1 MEIKSDEGT
10 TFYYD
15 LGRPTLTCYVNG
27 KEELEGNYTYAWSA
41 IDNNN
46 RFRNINETFKE
57 NNDYF
62 EALNQYNE
70 LKAQIDN
77 NEVLLTSAQAQLKL
91 YQDVLDQYDYVM
103 RVEGNKI
110 HKLKISEITKF
121 TTYRCSVFKEGTL
134 IGTTSI
140 IISNNLK
147 NESNYSVVINNGNQ
161 IFKYNE
167 QGIAPDNKSLDNP
180 ITILPLT
187 FTVYDNEGREVSA
200 NAIGLENVRWI
211 VPTDKTLIN
220 SSKIDNCIEEKEKE
234 NIYLGLTELNFGI
247 ARNYSI
253 NNDNNTIK
261 LSINYKDNITLTAQT
276 NFTFTKT
283 GEVGTNGTD
292 FVCKIVPNT
301 NDEIVPKYPTIIY
314 NERLNTYK
322 LNYNAIN
329 LDKWFK
335 VQLWHDGEQVF
346 EGTET
351 GISSENIEVTV
362 TWSILKNEYS
372 RSEKDNSN
380 LSIGSKNG
388 VISVDNTKYERPAN
402 IVKCSIKYDG
412 VEYYATLPVIFSRIK
427 NEDYEILLL
436 DNSGFNRVMYTAD
449 GQSPSYD
456 NTSPFELIINQT
468 ITGVKENI
476 SLYEPENYRVDYEWS
491 VKGSIGNS
499 EKDLIQNLT
508 EKTMLN
514 KKRNQIYFKVADTYD
529 GFCVNNA
536 VQCTITQK
544 KEEIGSIHIPI
555 HFFLNRYG
563 NSAMNGWDGNSI
575 SFDNE
580 GGVILAPQVGAGTK
594 NDDNSFTG
602 VFMGTVKETDM
613 SASEHGLFGYN
624 HGERTISL
632 NAEDGS
638 ARFGKA
644 GLGQIV
650 IDPTSKEAIIR
661 SGVYDEKTGVG
672 MEINL
677 TKPSIKFASGK
688 FEVAE
693 DGTVTAEAFATKQSV
708 QELEESVSL
717 FNVNFDFDSIIIPCD
732 SNNIPLENG
741 GYEVYFS
748 ATYKNNPITSGYN
761 VKLTSKDY
769 EGITTMLSDNAITF
783 TVSTEEVIKK
793 TTNVYSLEFTYTD
806 FSTFK
811 SYTVNKNITVAL
823 AMQGKDGYQGGDGKS
838 AYQIWL
844 DAGNTGTEA
853 DYLASLQGAPGQDGK
868 KGEDGAAGKSAYQVW
883 LDAGNT
889 GTEEQYLASLKGQ
902 DGEPG
907 KDGEQGPQGEPGKDG
922 EKGED
927 GNSITAIKEQYYL
940 STSNQNLQG
949 GSWSDTQ
956 ALPTEAK
963 PYLWMRTVSTLS
975 NGTTTESTPTL
986 AVALNEMKLSTDAAN
1001 ALAQDALINVE
1012 GAIDKATSAE
1022 AAANKASSDASSA
1035 LSKANEATSGLAS
1048 LSSIVTQNYEELQ
1061 GQIDGAISTW
1071 FYGYDPNTANTLP
1084 TSAWT
1089 TEALKNQH
1097 LGDLFY
1103 IIDDK
1108 EKAGQCFRYAKVNN
1122 VYKWVLV
1129 EDAEVTKAIATATQA
1144 QATADGKATIYTT
1157 SSTPIGAQE
1166 GDLWI
1171 KSKNDGILTYV
1182 NGKWEEYNKYTDN
1195 TVANQADLKATLL
1208 SGDPANYS
1216 QLNDSTASH

>member
-1 MEIKSDEGT
+1 MSSRNYESQILDAIQLLVDSAVSKAEFDKTIKATISRCVDATIGKYVIKYQNSSFYAYSTNTDTTYSAGTAVYVLIPGNDMSQEKSIIGTVDKLGTDYISIIEGENGYEVTGVNVIENLTTFNLCSYKTEDIVILYDRDNDVSLLNIDKLGLENYIKNSNSIICGATFKTNLPVEQRFRGDYGIVFNLDFIDNATGEIVTRSYMVNTTQMTGQPYNFTTASRQYGIFEVDGSNFVSVKQIYIFSYDFPNVVIDEVEKPDDIFVSKIELSAANALSANDLSTSALTIITPQGIYFDDNNLEQDTKVLEAQIKIKGKNVDSQSQDIKYYWFRENGLVSSKSKAYNKYGGAGWECLNQCNLIQEATLETDALVEWVPASYRFLITKSQNVAYETKYKCVAIYNTETILTKTLVIYNYSSNYELEIKSDEGT

-91 YQDVLDQYDYVM
+91 YQDVLDQYDYIM

-140 IISNNLK
+140 IISNSLK

-161 IFKYNE
+161 VFKYNE

-180 ITILPLT
+180 MTILPLT

-220 SSKIDNCIEEKEKE
+220 SSKIDNCVEEKEKE

-301 NDEIVPKYPTIIY
+301 DDEVIPKYPTVIY

-322 LNYNAIN
+322 LNYNTIN

-351 GISSENIEVTV
+351 GTSSENIEATV

-388 VISVDNTKYERPAN
+388 VISVDNTKYECPAN
-402 IVKCSIKYDG
+402 IIKCSIKYDG
-412 VEYYATLPVIFSRIK
+412 VEYYATMPVIFSRVK

-456 NTSPFELIINQT
+456 NTSPFELIVNQF

-476 SLYEPENYRVDYEWS
+476 SLYEPENYRVDYSWT
-491 VKGSIGNS
+491 VKGSTGNS
-499 EKDLIQNLT
+499 EEDLIQNLI

-514 KKRNQIYFKVADTYD
+514 KKRNQASFRVVDTYN

-536 VQCTITQK
+536 IQCVITQK

-602 VFMGTVKETDM
+602 VFMGTVKETGM
-613 SASEHGLFGYN
+613 SASEHGLFGYS

-638 ARFGKA
+638 ARFGRT

-650 IDPTSKEAIIR
+650 IDPTSNEAVIR

-677 TKPSIKFASGK
+677 TEPSIKFASGK
-688 FEVAE
+688 FEVSS
-693 DGTVTAEAFATKQSV
+693 DGTVTAEAFATRQSV
-708 QELEESVSL
+708 EELEQ
-717 FNVNFDFDSIIIPCD
+717 SISHFIVETTIDNIIVPSD
-732 SNNIPLENG
+732 GDNKPLE
-741 GYEVYFS
+741 S
-748 ATYKNNPITSGYN
+748 KTYIIS
-761 VKLTSKDY
+761 
-769 EGITTMLSDNAITF
+769 
-783 TVSTEEVIKK
+783 STGKYK
-793 TTNVYSLEFTYTD
+793 
-806 FSTFK
+806 
-811 SYTVNKNITVAL
+811 
-823 AMQGKDGYQGGDGKS
+823 GKD
-838 AYQIWL
+838 
-844 DAGNTGTEA
+844 
-853 DYLASLQGAPGQDGK
+853 
-868 KGEDGAAGKSAYQVW
+868 
-883 LDAGNT
+883 
-889 GTEEQYLASLKGQ
+889 
-902 DGEPG
+902 
-907 KDGEQGPQGEPGKDG
+907 
-922 EKGED
+922 
-927 GNSITAIKEQYYL
+927 ITNYAI
-940 STSNQNLQG
+940 
-949 GSWSDTQ
+949 
-956 ALPTEAK
+956 
-963 PYLWMRTVSTLS
+963 
-975 NGTTTESTPTL
+975 
-986 AVALNEMKLSTDAAN
+986 
-1001 ALAQDALINVE
+1001 
-1012 GAIDKATSAE
+1012 
-1022 AAANKASSDASSA
+1022 
-1035 LSKANEATSGLAS
+1035 
-1048 LSSIVTQNYEELQ
+1048 
-1061 GQIDGAISTW
+1061 
-1071 FYGYDPNTANTLP
+1071 
-1084 TSAWT
+1084 
-1089 TEALKNQH
+1089 
-1097 LGDLFY
+1097 
-1103 IIDDK
+1103 
-1108 EKAGQCFRYAKVNN
+1108 
-1122 VYKWVLV
+1122 
-1129 EDAEVTKAIATATQA
+1129 EVTKGRYVGI
-1144 QATADGKATIYTT
+1144 DVMI
-1157 SSTPIGAQE
+1157 QE
-1166 GDLWI
+1166 
-1171 KSKNDGILTYV
+1171 
-1182 NGKWEEYNKYTDN
+1182 
-1195 TVANQADLKATLL
+1195 NQI
-1208 SGDPANYS
+1208 
-1216 QLNDSTASH
+1216 